1 MEQIRS
7 GELLHKATQKKKEE
21 KRKLKKLNKEH
32 NVSPRDRNINSK
44 FYIIYFIFLSYFSM
58 IYIFCFYNMLA
69 TQNTD
74 DTETETENEDTA

>member
-44 FYIIYFIFLSYFSM
+44 FYIYLLHISWLFFHDIYLLFL
-58 IYIFCFYNMLA
+58 
-69 TQNTD
+69 QNAS
-74 DTETETENEDTA
+74 NPKHVRY